1 MRCSGVRSNGKMT
14 KGVYRVKRC
23 KEEGLVPLMATKT
36 INIPGVIQ
44 ANRGDIK
51 ALCYGCY
58 KKAGGSYA

>member
-1 MRCSGVRSNGKMT
+1 MT